1 MDTNRKQRAVPVS
14 YAYNQ
19 RGPNR
24 LIGLVGVVALHGV
37 LLWLLVSG
45 LGQSAIK
52 IVSAPMEAWV
62 VEETPAEPEA
72 PPPPPEIPL
81 PEVVVPLPEVAVVT
95 PAEAPVTAI
104 TAAVVPV
111 DQLRPPSNEAKPAV
125 GNRRPDYPA
134 SSRRLGQEGTVVL
147 LLFVNTDGKVT
158 DAKIEKSSGFQR
170 LDDSAVK
177 EALKS
182 WRFQPPTEGGKPVT
196 AWQRFA
202 VTFRLTDS

>member
-1 MDTNRKQRAVPVS
+1 MDTNRKQRAEEVS

-19 RGPNR
+19 RGSGR
-24 LIGLVGVVALHGV
+24 FIGLVGVVALHGI
-37 LLWLLVSG
+37 LLWLLMSG

-52 IVSAPMEAWV
+52 IVAAPMEAWI
-62 VEETPAEPEA
+62 VEETPVEPET
-72 PPPPPEIPL
+72 PPPPPDIPL
-81 PEVVVPLPEVAVVT
+81 PEVVVPLPEVAIVT
-95 PAEAPVTAI
+95 PAEVPVTAI

-111 DQLRPPSNEAKPAV
+111 EQLRPPSVDAKPAE
-125 GNRRPDYPA
+125 GNRQPEYPA

-147 LLFVNTDGKVT
+147 LLFVNSDGKVT
-158 DAKIEKSSGFQR
+158 DAKIEKSSGFSR
-170 LDDSAVK
+170 LDDSAVR

-182 WRFQPPTEGGKPVT
+182 WRFHPPTENGKPVM